1 MLITLNSY
9 SIINVVADV
18 FRKHES
24 VTLHVN
30 FFIMN
35 DYQNLDFRFKGT
47 GIFHDVTSA
56 DCHQQPTKKWYQ
68 YNLTFLSLPFLMC
81 D

>member
-1 MLITLNSY
+1 MQLPQLVWRKMLITLNSY

-18 FRKHES
+18 FRKHKS

-35 DYQNLDFRFKGT
+35 DYQNLDFRFKVT

-56 DCHQQPTKKWYQ
+56 DCHQQPTKSGI
-68 YNLTFLSLPFLMC
+68 NTI
-81 D
+81 